1 MTMPEL
7 LVSRELAW
15 ALVWLAGAVATDMVA
30 IPALVMSHGFRRLA
44 WAALSIAA
52 IFASFFCMR
61 RVVTVI
67 PLGVAYAL
75 WCVFGIYGTLAI
87 RSGQALRPQLTQ
99 ASRLLPWRRRKH
111 RAAWGR
117 RVLLPE
123 SSLPRSVL

>member
-7 LVSRELAW
+7 HVSRELAW
-15 ALVWLAGAVATDMVA
+15 ALAWLAGAVATDMVA

-87 RSGQALRPQLTQ
+87 GRLCFRQKL
-99 ASRLLPWRRRKH
+99 SRQKTF
-111 RAAWGR
+111 GV
-117 RVLLPE
+117 VLL
-123 SSLPRSVL
+123 SVGVVLMSLA